1 VAYHAA
7 FRLVAGVREE
17 FDRRRLAAWGAER
30 EIRRGFERGAETYYE
45 HAVEEHGLGE
55 AAKGP
60 WRELLAWADGQPEL
74 LALFSDEVEALR
86 ARVGRRVP
94 PPAKEDFEGHFDEDV
109 AEFHLDRGDLA
120 GLAPLLDANGVPHD
134 THRFPFGKEVTTIE
148 VGGDLWVIE
157 PGPPLSYWKDAAE
170 WLEDASGRPEEF
182 YGERDE
188 SAEFWGGAGPG
199 SYLYHVTGED
209 NVGPILSGGLEARS
223 DTRGLQNMDIGPA
236 VFAVTGESMDGA
248 FISVALEAYGEAV
261 IRIDAGAMKADGY
274 TPEVARE
281 TPLVEAEARESLAR
295 GVGWDDYEADRP
307 GDYMEDTVAI
317 LGDIPPKYLSLDR
330 HVGSG
335 LRN

>member
-1 VAYHAA
+1 VAYHSAS
-7 FRLVAGVREE
+7 RLVA
-17 FDRRRLAAWGAER
+17 AAR
-30 EIRRGFERGAETYYE
+30 
-45 HAVEEHGLGE
+45 
-55 AAKGP
+55 
-60 WRELLAWADGQPEL
+60 
-74 LALFSDEVEALR
+74 FSDR
-86 ARVGRRVP
+86 A
-94 PPAKEDFEGHFDEDV
+94 EGFDEDM
-109 AEFHLDRGDLA
+109 AESYLDHGDLD
-120 GLAPLLDANGVPHD
+120 GLAPLLDAAGVPHR
-134 THRFPFGKEVTTIE
+134 TRRFPSGKEVGTIE
-148 VGGDLWVIE
+148 LGGGLWVVE
-157 PGPPLSYWKDAAE
+157 PGPPLSYWKDAEE

-188 SAEFWGGAGPG
+188 SAEFWGGVGPG
-199 SYLYHVTGED
+199 SHLYHVTGEG
-209 NVGPILSGGLEARS
+209 NVEPILEGGLEARS
-223 DTRGLQNMDIGPA
+223 DTRGLRNVDIGPA

-295 GVGWDDYEADRP
+295 GVGWDYYEADRP
-307 GDYMEDTVAI
+307 SDYMEDTVAV